1 MWDTPGLDYEKTQE
15 FILNEIKRI
24 VADGIERGPDHY
36 INIILYCVKG
46 ERFHNQEGQLINE
59 IMKIYPFD
67 NLPVIITQM
76 QSYFIDKAQIM
87 EKSIQTVLDK
97 YLDHEI
103 VQKIEIKSIL
113 ARDYIDNHSNIR
125 YKAYGIPE
133 LLRLSFDIMG
143 RSISSAT
150 CKGIITDIE
159 KLCKDFMEKK
169 REYAQNLFK
178 YEMEILEVAKSLF
191 IDDSEDDNIYLGDK
205 KKKQI
210 KELSSFNIYR
220 NIENT
225 NYFVDNFCQSMSDK
239 FIDIFNNLEN
249 GNMPFEGENEQQE
262 NNVEENEI
270 EENNNEQNN
279 INENIQQ
286 ENNVEENE
294 IEENNNEQNNIN
306 ENIQQENIQNE
317 NNQQEEKEEE
327 NGDQK
332 NENQKENAE
341 EGKDVKDKP
350 EVELLIQERLEKLRK
365 RLDEASNKTF
375 EKIFEKRSRIYLS
388 KLQREQSDINKEFND
403 NSQIIDSVEVEKNFK
418 EKLSPYFKNEFF
430 KIFFCIILKLFMNNL
445 NDIFEMN
452 IQKEITKNENVQKTI
467 RQKAEISLKNITE
480 NLKKNLISELDDFM
494 REKRE
499 ENNENKKE
507 NEFDNEDVDF
517 AF

>member
-1 MWDTPGLDYEKTQE
+1 M
-15 FILNEIKRI
+15 
-24 VADGIERGPDHY
+24 
-36 INIILYCVKG
+36 
-46 ERFHNQEGQLINE
+46 
-59 IMKIYPFD
+59 
-67 NLPVIITQM
+67 
-76 QSYFIDKAQIM
+76 
-87 EKSIQTVLDK
+87 
-97 YLDHEI
+97 
-103 VQKIEIKSIL
+103 
-113 ARDYIDNHSNIR
+113 
-125 YKAYGIPE
+125 
-133 LLRLSFDIMG
+133 
-143 RSISSAT
+143 
-150 CKGIITDIE
+150 
-159 KLCKDFMEKK
+159 
-169 REYAQNLFK
+169 
-178 YEMEILEVAKSLF
+178 
-191 IDDSEDDNIYLGDK
+191 
-205 KKKQI
+205 
-210 KELSSFNIYR
+210 
-220 NIENT
+220 
-225 NYFVDNFCQSMSDK
+225 
-239 FIDIFNNLEN
+239 
-249 GNMPFEGENEQQE
+249 
-262 NNVEENEI
+262 
-270 EENNNEQNN
+270 
-279 INENIQQ
+279 
-286 ENNVEENE
+286 
-294 IEENNNEQNNIN
+294 EENNNEQNNIN

-430 KIFFCIILKLFMNNL
+430 KTFFCIILKLFMNNL

-499 ENNENKKE
+499 ENNKNKKE